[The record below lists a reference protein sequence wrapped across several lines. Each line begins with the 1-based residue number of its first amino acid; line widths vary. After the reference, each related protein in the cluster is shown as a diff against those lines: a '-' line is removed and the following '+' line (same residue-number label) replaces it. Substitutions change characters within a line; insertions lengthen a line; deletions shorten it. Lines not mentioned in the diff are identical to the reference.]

1 MTDHF
6 RKLENMYL
14 SAPINRFYEPTLR
27 IERGKAEVRMTIRPD
42 FFHAAGAMHGS
53 VYFKAA
59 DDTAFFAVNSL
70 VEDVFVL
77 TTTFTIYLLRPVTEG
92 VLVAQG
98 TVVHAARTTFVAEAV
113 LLDGAGNQVGRGSGT
128 FVRSKKPLTADIG
141 YRR

>member
-1 MTDHF
+1 MTDHY

-14 SAPINRFYEPTLR
+14 SAPINRFYGPTLR
-27 IERGKAEVRMTIRPD
+27 IERGRAEMRMTIKPE

-77 TTTFTIYLLRPVTEG
+77 TTTFTIYLLRPISEG
-92 VLVAQG
+92 VLVATG
-98 TVVHAARTTFVAEAV
+98 SVLHAARTTFVAESV
-113 LLDGAGNQVGRGSGT
+113 LRDGEGNQVGRGSGT
-128 FVRSKKPLTADIG
+128 FVRSKKPLGEDIG
-141 YRR
+141 YRL

>member
-113 LLDGAGNQVGRGSGT
+113 LLDGAGNQVGRGSGS

-141 YRR
+141 YRL

>member
-1 MTDHF
+1 MTEHF

-14 SAPINRFYEPTLR
+14 SAPINRFYAPSLR
-27 IERGKAEVRMTIRPD
+27 IERGRAELRMTIRPE

-77 TTTFTIYLLRPVTEG
+77 TSTFTIYLLRPISEG

-98 TVVHAARTTFVAEAV
+98 TVVHAARTTFVAESV
-113 LLDGAGNQVGRGSGT
+113 LHDGDGRQIGRGSGT
-128 FVRSKKPLTADIG
+128 FVRSKKPLSADIG
-141 YRR
+141 YCL

>member
-14 SAPINRFYEPTLR
+14 SAPINRFYGPTLH
-27 IERGKAEVRMTIRPD
+27 IERGGAELRMGIRPE

-59 DDTAFFAVNSL
+59 DDAAFFAVNSL

-77 TTTFTIYLLRPVTEG
+77 TSTFTIYLLRPVSEG
-92 VLVAQG
+92 LLVARG
-98 TVVHAARTTFVAEAV
+98 SVVHAARTTFVAEAV
-113 LLDGAGNQVGRGSGT
+113 LADGEGNQIGRGSGT
-128 FVRSKKPLTADIG
+128 FVRSKTPLTADIG
-141 YRR
+141 YRL

>member
-14 SAPINRFYEPTLR
+14 SAPINGFYAPTLR
-27 IERGKAEVRMTIRPD
+27 IERGRAELRMPIRPE

-77 TTTFTIYLLRPVTEG
+77 TSSFNIYLLRPISEG
-92 VLVAQG
+92 ELVAQG
-98 TVVHAARTTFVAEAV
+98 TVVHAARTTFVAESV
-113 LLDGAGNQVGRGSGT
+113 LLDGEGNQIGRGSGT
-128 FVRSKKPLTADIG
+128 FVRSRTPLSVDIG
-141 YRR
+141 YRL

>member
-113 LLDGAGNQVGRGSGT
+113 LLDGSGNQVGRGSGT

-141 YRR
+141 YRL